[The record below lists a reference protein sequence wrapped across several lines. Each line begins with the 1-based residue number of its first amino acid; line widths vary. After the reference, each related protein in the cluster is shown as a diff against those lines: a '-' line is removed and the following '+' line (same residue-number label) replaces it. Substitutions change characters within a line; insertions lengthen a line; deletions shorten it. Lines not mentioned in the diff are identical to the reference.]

1 MLGAVAREQ
10 VDNVMTAE
18 EQRYRERSLW
28 LDGVPEQ
35 LGPRPSLSGDL
46 DCDVAIVGAGFTG
59 LWSAYYLKRAQPD
72 LRVAVLEAEIAG
84 YGPSGRNGGWVSS
97 GIAAS
102 PHAYERKSDRSAVIR
117 ATRETFNT
125 VDEIGEVAE
134 REGIEC
140 GYLKAGML
148 TVATTAPQEQR
159 LNDSVRS
166 SHEVGMGADDLW
178 LLGPAET
185 EEEAAINRVR
195 LASFTPH
202 AARIDPARLVR
213 GLAHACE
220 RLGVQIYE
228 RTRALEAGPGSV
240 RCETGTVRA
249 EIVLRATEAYTST
262 LHGSSRNYLP
272 LYSLMIAT
280 EPLPDEAWEEFRW
293 NDGLLIG
300 DRHHLFFYAQRT
312 SDGRIA
318 IGGRGAPYRLGR
330 PVDERNERNDGVRTR
345 LETALRWNFPIASDV
360 EITHHWGGPLAV
372 PRDWSMS
379 ISFDRSSGFGFA
391 GGYVGHGVVAA
402 NISGRTLADLALGRD
417 TDLVTLPWVGHRSRK
432 WEPEPLRYLASTA
445 IVHTLGSADRAED
458 RRGKRA
464 WRTLFTSPFM
474 PPQ

>member
-1 MLGAVAREQ
+1 MLRPVAREQ
-10 VDNVMTAE
+10 LQNVSSGDEA
-18 EQRYRERSLW
+18 RYRERSLW
-28 LDGVPEQ
+28 LDGITAP
-35 LGPRPSLSGDL
+35 LTPRPALSGDL
-46 DCDVAIVGAGFTG
+46 DCDVAIVGAGFTS
-59 LWSAYYLKRAQPD
+59 LWTAYYLKRAQPD

-102 PHAYERKSDRSAVIR
+102 PRAYERKSDRAAVVR

-159 LNDSVRS
+159 LSDSVRA

-185 EEEAAINRVR
+185 EELAAINRVR
-195 LASFTPH
+195 LASYTPH

-213 GLAHACE
+213 GLAETCE
-220 RLGVQIYE
+220 RNGVQIYE
-228 RTRALEAGPGSV
+228 HTRALDAGPGAV
-240 RCETGTVRA
+240 HCEAGTVRA

-262 LHGSSRNYLP
+262 LQGTSRNYLP

-280 EPLPDEAWEEFRW
+280 EPLPDEAWEQFRW
-293 NDGLLIG
+293 SDGLLIG

-312 SDGRIA
+312 WDGRIA

-330 PVDERNERNDGVRTR
+330 PVDERNERNDEVRTR
-345 LETALRWNFPIASDV
+345 LETALRWNFPIAADV
-360 EITHHWGGPLAV
+360 PITHHWGGPLAV

-379 ISFDRSSGFGFA
+379 ISYDRKAGFGYA

-417 TDLVTLPWVGHRSRK
+417 TELVTLPWVGHRSRK

-445 IVHTLGSADRAED
+445 IVRTLGSADRAED

-464 WRTLFTSPFM
+464 WRTFVTSPFM

>member
-1 MLGAVAREQ
+1 MTREQ
-10 VDNVMTAE
+10 VQEVPAGDEA
-18 EQRYRERSLW
+18 RYRARSLW
-28 LDGVPEQ
+28 LDELAEP
-35 LGPRPSLSGDL
+35 LTPRPPLPGDL

-59 LWSAYYLKRAQPD
+59 LWSAYYLKHLQPD
-72 LRVAVLEAEIAG
+72 LRVVVLEAEVAG

-102 PHAYERKSDRSAVIR
+102 PRAYERKSNRQAVVR

-125 VDEIGEVAE
+125 VGEIGEVAE
-134 REGIEC
+134 REGIDC
-140 GYLKAGML
+140 GYLRAGML

-159 LNDSVRS
+159 LRDSVRA
-166 SHEVGMGADDLW
+166 SHEVGMDDHDLW
-178 LLGPAET
+178 LLGPTET
-185 EEEAAINRVR
+185 EEQAAINRVR
-195 LASFTPH
+195 VASCTPH
-202 AARIDPARLVR
+202 AARVDPARLAR
-213 GLAHACE
+213 GLARACE

-228 RTRALEAGPGSV
+228 HTRALDAGPGAV
-240 RCETGTVRA
+240 RCEQGTVRA

-262 LHGSSRNYLP
+262 LHGSTRNYLP

-280 EPLPDEAWEEFRW
+280 EPLPDEAWEHHRW

-330 PVDERNERNDGVRTR
+330 PIDERNERNDAVRTR
-345 LETALRWNFPIASDV
+345 LETALRWNFPIAADV
-360 EITHHWGGPLAV
+360 PITHHWGGPLAV

-379 ISFDRSSGFGFA
+379 ISFDKKTRFGFA

-417 TDLVTLPWVGHRSRK
+417 TELVSLPWVGHRSRK

-445 IVHTLGSADRAED
+445 IVRVLGSADRAED
-458 RRGKRA
+458 RSGRRA
-464 WRTLFTSPFM
+464 LRTVFTSPFM